1 MSQNI
6 RNAADSTFLNTGMAL
21 AKPPVVKKRITNRD
35 LTMILGILV
44 ALIIAFTLWVRT
56 PDLREAGNRGVHP
69 HDLKTPFARF
79 ILKVSSDLLY

>member
-6 RNAADSTFLNTGMAL
+6 RNAADSTFLNTGTAL
-21 AKPPVVKKRITNRD
+21 VKPPVVKKRVTNRD

-56 PDLREAGNRGVHP
+56 PDMREAHNRRVHP
-69 HDLKTPFARF
+69 HDLKAPVARF
-79 ILKVSSDLLY
+79 ILKVSSDLLH